1 MLELFSSYSVAQDCH
16 SPSSE
21 RFSYLGRS
29 AADAAEFQDQRG
41 RHFLLKAA
49 PLHSITGCFS
59 VHQPCV
65 TSLVKHPLSNCSKW
79 ESAGIT
85 HFPGQAESFFLME
98 TYLAAQQ
105 IEPKLQK
112 YIDGSFVQL
121 ARPHYTPTS
130 LLPSLSITVSSQGSS
145 APAAA
150 SHCKKIKTEAASV
163 LHTEC
168 IFLLTYERNG
178 FLLRTKQTR
187 VAN

>member
-1 MLELFSSYSVAQDCH
+1 MLELFFFSQHCPGSSF
-16 SPSSE
+16 PSSE

-41 RHFLLKAA
+41 RHLFLKAA
-49 PLHSITGCFS
+49 PLRSITGCFS

-65 TSLVKHPLSNCSKW
+65 TSPVTVHSPTVQSGNLPELHTSPAKQSH
-79 ESAGIT
+79 
-85 HFPGQAESFFLME
+85 FFLME

-150 SHCKKIKTEAASV
+150 SHCKKERQRLLPFGFGFYTQSV
-163 LHTEC
+163 
-168 IFLLTYERNG
+168 FS
-178 FLLRTKQTR
+178 F
-187 VAN
+187 